1 MTRRDDYIDQLKAVP
16 LFSSLSRKDVTAI
29 AKAADEVDFAAGT
42 ALITEGESG
51 SEAFVVLSG
60 SVEVRRAGQVIATL
74 GSGDI
79 IGELSLLDQCPRTAS
94 VVCSTDCTVL
104 VIDRRHFAP
113 LIETSP
119 SLGLEFLRELAS
131 RLRELDRTVFG

>member
-1 MTRRDDYIDQLKAVP
+1 MTRRDEYIDHLKSVP
-16 LFSSLSRKDVTAI
+16 LFSSLGRKDVTAI
-29 AKAADEVDFAAGT
+29 ARAADEIDFAAGT
-42 ALITEGESG
+42 TLITEGESG
-51 SEAFVVLSG
+51 SEAFIVLTG
-60 SVEVRRAGQVIATL
+60 SVEVRRGGRAIASL

-79 IGELSLLDQCPRTAS
+79 IGELSLLDQSPRTAS
-94 VVCSTDCTVL
+94 VVCTTDCTVL

-119 SLGLEFLRELAS
+119 PLGLEFLRELAS